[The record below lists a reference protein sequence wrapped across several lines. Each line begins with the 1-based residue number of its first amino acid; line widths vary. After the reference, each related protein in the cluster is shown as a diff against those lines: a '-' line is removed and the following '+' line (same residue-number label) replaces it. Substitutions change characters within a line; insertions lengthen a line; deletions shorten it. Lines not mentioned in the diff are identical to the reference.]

1 MCFHFGNL
9 DYRLVILFAY
19 TPNYQRSILMPN
31 IIVVIVLKK
40 IKYGTCTFR
49 NLISRNFNWV
59 FGFNLYHSV
68 VGGMLISV
76 PQTSI
81 DREGNFSLSE
91 LHKEHRV
98 TTSLPLLLQLTSP
111 TEDRSL
117 LCLVISKSLIAI
129 VCPV

>member
-1 MCFHFGNL
+1 MFSFWKFGLLISDFVCIYSKLSKKYLNAKYHCYYCF
-9 DYRLVILFAY
+9 
-19 TPNYQRSILMPN
+19 
-31 IIVVIVLKK
+31 KK

-59 FGFNLYHSV
+59 FGFNLYYSV